1 MDKIILKN
9 NKRKHTNNLLN
20 TEKESVYSKYKSTT
34 NIKNQSQKDD
44 ISQSAIEKLNKQIE
58 NLKFSIKKCIYQDS
72 NSFLIKNINNIISK
86 ISEIS
91 KELNSQINQYQNTLS
106 LYESKI
112 RDFQGK
118 LFVELLNKEILNNN
132 IINLSQKE
140 KDYELIKEKTGI
152 IVNNGEIINTNRKDN
167 EIIILRTENST
178 LKGVIEKYE
187 KKLVEKEKEYKKIN
201 MNLTKEKN
209 ELISKINIL
218 NKKIF
223 KRQNSSYSRYNISK
237 NKLNINNKK
246 SYEFSGS
253 NINDSND
260 LMNNNNPFTINVL
273 KTNDNNYYINN
284 SNKIIFGDVKM
295 NTISATH
302 MHKTF
307 NNSRKNSNYNSK
319 LKNKFMNFIKENN
332 NAIKENEKINNAIIN
347 KTFSRKRGYSSN
359 KKKKTSKIIN
369 NNNIYNKI
377 ILKENKKIDIKN
389 TILKTDRTKTKSK
402 EHNLSTFENI
412 YIKKNKPCKKII
424 HKKTN
429 SSKISNIP
437 FNYNTN
443 QINDRKDNTNISNKE
458 NNKNAF
464 NLVNIKNLILNKGKI
479 KRSNKNN
486 NKINLI
492 YRNLLHN
499 NISNS
504 ENNNNNS
511 RNSKLKN
518 NIPKLYTFNTSKV
531 PTPKSFIC

>member
-187 KKLVEKEKEYKKIN
+187 KKLVEKEK
-201 MNLTKEKN
+201 
-209 ELISKINIL
+209 
-218 NKKIF
+218 
-223 KRQNSSYSRYNISK
+223 
-237 NKLNINNKK
+237 
-246 SYEFSGS
+246 
-253 NINDSND
+253 
-260 LMNNNNPFTINVL
+260 
-273 KTNDNNYYINN
+273 
-284 SNKIIFGDVKM
+284 
-295 NTISATH
+295 
-302 MHKTF
+302 
-307 NNSRKNSNYNSK
+307 
-319 LKNKFMNFIKENN
+319 
-332 NAIKENEKINNAIIN
+332 
-347 KTFSRKRGYSSN
+347 
-359 KKKKTSKIIN
+359 
-369 NNNIYNKI
+369 
-377 ILKENKKIDIKN
+377 
-389 TILKTDRTKTKSK
+389 
-402 EHNLSTFENI
+402 
-412 YIKKNKPCKKII
+412 
-424 HKKTN
+424 
-429 SSKISNIP
+429 
-437 FNYNTN
+437 
-443 QINDRKDNTNISNKE
+443 
-458 NNKNAF
+458 
-464 NLVNIKNLILNKGKI
+464 
-479 KRSNKNN
+479 
-486 NKINLI
+486 
-492 YRNLLHN
+492 
-499 NISNS
+499 
-504 ENNNNNS
+504 
-511 RNSKLKN
+511 
-518 NIPKLYTFNTSKV
+518 
-531 PTPKSFIC
+531 